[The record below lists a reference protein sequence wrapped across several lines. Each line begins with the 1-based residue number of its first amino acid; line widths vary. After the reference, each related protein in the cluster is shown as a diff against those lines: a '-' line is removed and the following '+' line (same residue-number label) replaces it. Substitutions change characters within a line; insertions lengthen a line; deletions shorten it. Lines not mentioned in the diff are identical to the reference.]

1 MMEPS
6 TFLDAGWDFNQTGG
20 TWKMIAG
27 QTYPRLAWETLP
39 NTPPNDLNITAPLQV
54 LENQPAGTLVGQFT
68 AYDPDIPST
77 LSYRIDNAYL
87 DKYSLRLDANGT
99 LWTKAP
105 LDYEANETLTIRVK
119 VEDQHGAWIKKFFTI
134 EVLNEV
140 EDFDGDGIEDAHDPD
155 DDNDG
160 YSDTAE
166 IAYGSDPRDANST
179 ADTLPTD
186 MILNSLEIMENQP
199 IGTIVGQF
207 TVIDPDPKDSHVVR
221 FKDTGASLNHLFTID
236 ANNTLRTAAIFD
248 FENNAT
254 TLNIRVR
261 AKQNQTTVLWKFF
274 ALSLINDPSDDP
286 PPPVDQNTTQPP
298 VLDDNLTDDPNT
310 TLPPLVD
317 GNDTLVDHNTTLPP
331 IVDGNDTL
339 VDHNNTVVEPPI
351 IEPVTPK
358 YVPIVRTQEVV
369 INDKGAY
376 VFRGRIL
383 TDGGAK
389 ILEAGIEI
397 SQSLRFRKSRRLTA
411 ELDGSNF
418 QVKLYDLEPGTRY
431 YYRAF
436 AKNEVGESPGA
447 RKRLKIP
454 ALPQPT
460 AWWAKMRDAGNG
472 WTESAWFGAF
482 QKFEETEWIY
492 HTQLGWIYAPAE
504 SKDGIWLWMER
515 EGWLWTSRQAWPY
528 LWKHDSGSWLYFQ
541 GIGRNSQPI
550 FFDYASDTWR

>member
-1 MMEPS
+1 
-6 TFLDAGWDFNQTGG
+6 
-20 TWKMIAG
+20 
-27 QTYPRLAWETLP
+27 
-39 NTPPNDLNITAPLQV
+39 
-54 LENQPAGTLVGQFT
+54 
-68 AYDPDIPST
+68 
-77 LSYRIDNAYL
+77 
-87 DKYSLRLDANGT
+87 
-99 LWTKAP
+99 
-105 LDYEANETLTIRVK
+105 
-119 VEDQHGAWIKKFFTI
+119 
-134 EVLNEV
+134 VLNEV
-140 EDFDGDGIEDAHDPD
+140 EDFDGDGIEDVHDPD

-166 IAYGSDPRDANST
+166 SAYGSDPRDANST
-179 ADTLPTD
+179 ADTQPTD
-186 MILNSLEIMENQP
+186 MILSSLEIMENQP

-207 TVIDPDPKDSHVVR
+207 TVIDPDPKDTHVVR

-236 ANNTLRTAAIFD
+236 AKNTLRTATVFD

-274 ALSLINDPSDDP
+274 ALSLLNDPSDDA

-298 VLDDNLTDDPNT
+298 VLDGNDTHDPKT
-310 TLPPLVD
+310 TLPPVTD
-317 GNDTLVDHNTTLPP
+317 GNQTLVDHNTTLPP
-331 IVDGNDTL
+331 LLDGNDTHDHNVTLPPIVDGND
-339 VDHNNTVVEPPI
+339 TVVEPPI

-369 INDKGAY
+369 NNDRGAY

-383 TDGGAK
+383 TDGGAD

-397 SQSLRFRKSRRLTA
+397 SQSLRFQPSQLHLA
-411 ELDGSNF
+411 ELNGNNF
-418 QVKLYDLEPGTRY
+418 QVKLNDLETGARY

-472 WTESAWFGAF
+472 WIES
-482 QKFEETEWIY
+482 
-492 HTQLGWIYAPAE
+492 
-504 SKDGIWLWMER
+504 
-515 EGWLWTSRQAWPY
+515 
-528 LWKHDSGSWLYFQ
+528 
-541 GIGRNSQPI
+541 
-550 FFDYASDTWR
+550 

>member
-1 MMEPS
+1 
-6 TFLDAGWDFNQTGG
+6 
-20 TWKMIAG
+20 
-27 QTYPRLAWETLP
+27 
-39 NTPPNDLNITAPLQV
+39 
-54 LENQPAGTLVGQFT
+54 
-68 AYDPDIPST
+68 
-77 LSYRIDNAYL
+77 
-87 DKYSLRLDANGT
+87 
-99 LWTKAP
+99 
-105 LDYEANETLTIRVK
+105 
-119 VEDQHGAWIKKFFTI
+119 
-134 EVLNEV
+134 
-140 EDFDGDGIEDAHDPD
+140 
-155 DDNDG
+155 
-160 YSDTAE
+160 
-166 IAYGSDPRDANST
+166 
-179 ADTLPTD
+179 
-186 MILNSLEIMENQP
+186 MENQP

-207 TVIDPDPKDSHVVR
+207 TVIDPDPKDTHVVR
-221 FKDTGASLNHLFTID
+221 FKDTGASVNHLFIID
-236 ANNTLRTAAIFD
+236 ANNTLRTATVFD
-248 FENNAT
+248 FEHNAT

-274 ALSLINDPSDDP
+274 ALSLLNDPSDDA

-298 VLDDNLTDDPNT
+298 VLDGNLTDDPDT
-310 TLPPLVD
+310 TLPPVTD
-317 GNDTLVDHNTTLPP
+317 GNQTLVDHNTTQPP

-339 VDHNNTVVEPPI
+339 MDHNDTVVDPPI
-351 IEPVTPK
+351 IKPVTPK

-383 TDGGAK
+383 TDGGAD

-397 SQSLRFRKSRRLTA
+397 SQSLRFRESKRHLA
-411 ELDGSNF
+411 QLNGDNF
-418 QVKLYDLEPGTRY
+418 QVKLNDLEPGARY

-436 AKNEVGESPGA
+436 AKNEVGKSPGA

-460 AWWAKMRDAGNG
+460 AWWANLRDAGNG

-504 SKDGIWLWMER
+504 STDGIWLWKEW
-515 EGWLWTSRQAWPY
+515 EGWLWTNRQAWPY

-541 GIGRNSQPI
+541 GNHQNGRPI